1 MGKPLIIVGPQASGK
16 TRNSTAFLQAFGGK
30 RVVDNWDGKSPLKD
44 GDLALTNIESSSL
57 LIGYQVIS
65 ISEALQRLRVAK

>member
-16 TRNSTAFLQAFGGK
+16 TRNSKAFLRAFGGK
-30 RVVDNWDGKSPLKD
+30 RVVDDWDGKSPLKD
-44 GDLALTNIESSSL
+44 GDLALTNFENFSL